1 MRCPSLSPPDLC
13 RVLTT
18 LTHPGCP
25 RLARHPTH
33 SAVPAGRAVRHGCS
47 ARYLHISRLVLINF
61 LSHSTIEYCSLPS
74 FSSGPPAIQ
83 STAPNHGIRGAAVQ
97 RAASPEP
104 LVPPRQHK
112 WQPLIVAGS
121 LRRVRAH
128 SMYALTAEADHRGT
142 GKERGARDARAGRLA
157 LGVDTKRAGPALGTA
172 GATHPVGENPKKSKE
187 PFVSRL
193 VTPTTAR
200 PP

>member
-33 SAVPAGRAVRHGCS
+33 SAVPAGRAVRRRTGCS
-47 ARYLHISRLVLINF
+47 AILINF
-61 LSHSTIEYCSLPS
+61 LSHSTIEYCSFYQPNTLS
-74 FSSGPPAIQ
+74 FSSRPPAIQ
-83 STAPNHGIRGAAVQ
+83 STTPNHGIRGAAVQ

-172 GATHPVGENPKKSKE
+172 GTTHPVGENPKKSKE